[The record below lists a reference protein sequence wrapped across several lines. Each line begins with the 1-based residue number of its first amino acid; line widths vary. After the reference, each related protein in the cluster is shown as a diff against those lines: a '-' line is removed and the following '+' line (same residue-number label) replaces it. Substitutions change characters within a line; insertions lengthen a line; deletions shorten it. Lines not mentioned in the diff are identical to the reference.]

1 MRRQVAAYKAGSGYT
16 FVSTETVKYKD
27 QASAASALI
36 DLDNV
41 IAKCKITGGA
51 VGAQGV
57 ITKYAFSETPKF
69 TFAEGVSGRVVLTLI
84 GEGIGARWLLG
95 FFQVKGDLAVNTY
108 LVRSEKYTDSDI
120 KRWSQVA
127 SEISTRL
134 SSYTPVNL
142 ST

>member
-1 MRRQVAAYKAGSGYT
+1 M
-16 FVSTETVKYKD
+16 
-27 QASAASALI
+27 
-36 DLDNV
+36 
-41 IAKCKITGGA
+41 
-51 VGAQGV
+51 
-57 ITKYAFSETPKF
+57 
-69 TFAEGVSGRVVLTLI
+69 VLTLI
-84 GEGIGARWLLG
+84 GEGISARWLLG

-108 LVRSEKYTDSDI
+108 LVRAEKYTDSDI